1 MHNVLTPS
9 GSKAIDAACVERGI
23 DGMTLMT
30 TAARS
35 ATDNILDR
43 FPKGQHI
50 LIVCGQGNNGGDGFA
65 MAHMLAPYHE
75 IAILTDADPTKLS
88 PEARHHF
95 HLVQELIQG
104 RWTPDARRS
113 HTDAGRPTPDI
124 LIDALIGVGGS
135 HELRDPLP
143 EMLRWMNA
151 TTAFKIAIDVP
162 TGLNAETGD
171 AHPETFV
178 ADLTITMEGPKT
190 GFFLKGGKQF
200 TGEIEVAHIGAPEEI
215 VVQHAVAR
223 IVEDHDIE
231 AWLPPRTSDTSKFD
245 YGRVLVV
252 AGSRTMRGAAA
263 LTSEAAL
270 RMGSGLVILATP
282 SVHPLVLREVMTE
295 VLPMHAD
302 GTIDVTARPLIERQL
317 ERASVL
323 AIGPG
328 LGANPATI
336 SMLAEIVNA
345 MDPSIPIV
353 IDADGLRIVPLL
365 HRDMSN
371 VVLTPHEFEYR
382 RLREQGTG
390 NWEHGSSNMAHGTWH
405 LAHCTWHL
413 KGVPSITR
421 YGSET
426 YWTVNG
432 NPGMATAGSGD
443 VLTGMIAGLIAQGMT
458 PIHAAAAGAYL
469 HAKAGDWCALYQP
482 METMIAGDLI
492 EALPYVLP
500 T

>member
-1 MHNVLTPS
+1 
-9 GSKAIDAACVERGI
+9 
-23 DGMTLMT
+23 MTLMT

-35 ATDNILDR
+35 ATDIILDR

-65 MAHMLAPYHE
+65 IAHMLAPFHDVVVM
-75 IAILTDADPTKLS
+75 TDADPDKLT
-88 PEARHHF
+88 PEARSHYHQAL
-95 HLVQELIQG
+95 HLLHG
-104 RWTPDARRS
+104 RLTSDDGRRTPDV
-113 HTDAGRPTPDI
+113 

-143 EMLRWMNA
+143 EILRWMNA
-151 TTAFKIAIDVP
+151 ISAFKIAIDVP
-162 TGLNAETGD
+162 TGLNADTGD
-171 AHPETFV
+171 AHPDTFI

-200 TGEIEVAHIGAPEEI
+200 TGEIEVAHIGAPED
-215 VVQHAVAR
+215 VVVEHAVAR

-231 AWLPPRTSDTSKFD
+231 AWLLPRTADTSKFD

-270 RMGSGLVILATP
+270 RMGAGLVILATP
-282 SVHPLVLREVMTE
+282 SVHPLVLREIMTE
-295 VLPMHAD
+295 VLPAHDD
-302 GTIDVTARPLIERQL
+302 GTISVDARPLIERQL
-317 ERASVL
+317 KRATVL

-328 LGANPATI
+328 LGTNEAMI
-336 SMLAEIVNA
+336 SMLADVVND
-345 MDPSIPIV
+345 MDPSLPVV

-365 HRDMSN
+365 KRDMTN
-371 VVLTPHEFEYR
+371 VVMTPHEFEFQ
-382 RLREQGTG
+382 RLT
-390 NWEHGSSNMAHGTWH
+390 NAPCMMHDALCILHK
-405 LAHCTWHL
+405 

-421 YGSET
+421 FGTET

-458 PIHAAAAGAYL
+458 PIHAAAAGSYL

-492 EALPYVLP
+492 DALPYVLP

>member
-1 MHNVLTPS
+1 MQYVLTPS
-9 GSKAIDAACVERGI
+9 GSKAIDAACVECGI

-35 ATDNILDR
+35 ATDIILDR
-43 FPKGQHI
+43 FPKGQLI

-65 MAHMLAPYHE
+65 MAHMLAPYHDVVVV
-75 IAILTDADPTKLS
+75 TDADPDKLS
-88 PEARHHF
+88 IEARAHYQQSHD
-95 HLVQELIQG
+95 LVTG
-104 RWTPDARRS
+104 RWTPDAGRR
-113 HTDAGRPTPDI
+113 TPDV

-135 HELRDPLP
+135 HELRDPVP
-143 EMLRWMNA
+143 EMLQWMNA
-151 TTAFKIAIDVP
+151 MSAFKLAVDVP

-171 AHPETFV
+171 AHPDTFV

-190 GFFLKGGKQF
+190 GFFVKGGKQY

-231 AWLPPRTSDTSKFD
+231 AWLPPRSSATSKFD

-270 RMGSGLVILATP
+270 RMGAGLVILATP

-295 VLPMHAD
+295 VLPMHDD
-302 GTIDVTARPLIERQL
+302 GTIDVAARPLIERQL

-328 LGANPATI
+328 IGANDQTI
-336 SMLAEIVNA
+336 TMLAEIVNA
-345 MDPSIPIV
+345 VDPSIPVV

-365 HRDMSN
+365 QRDMTN
-371 VVLTPHEFEYR
+371 VVLTPHEFEYQR
-382 RLREQGTG
+382 I
-390 NWEHGSSNMAHGTWH
+390 SNAGCLMHDALCILHK
-405 LAHCTWHL
+405 

-421 YGSET
+421 VGSET